1 MSKAKAAPKPAHA
14 LLSASGASRWLA
26 CTPSAKL
33 ELQFPKQTSGY
44 AEEGT
49 AAHEVCE
56 LAARY
61 WLGEISEKVYE
72 NRLAKL
78 AKGQYY
84 NTEMLECAVDYGRFI
99 SETVKERRNDCPDAF
114 VELEAKSLDFSEWA
128 PEGFGTGDCIIIA
141 DDLLEVIDFKY
152 GKGVRV
158 EAEDNAQMRLYALG
172 AIKRYRELYDIERVR
187 MSIIQ
192 PRINNEPS
200 TDEIAVTDLMDWA
213 ENYVKPRAALAYA
226 GKGEFN
232 PCEEACK
239 FCRAKEQCKARTDKN
254 LALFDD
260 APDML
265 LITVEEASKILARAG
280 DIKTWLSDLENLCI
294 KTLFAGEPVP
304 GFKLVEGRSNRK
316 FVDDL
321 LVADALKGAGYDE
334 ALIYKPK
341 ELITLTQM
349 EKDFGKKAVGEVL
362 KDLIVKPAGKPT
374 LAPEKDK
381 RLPFTPTE
389 LVLEAFDEE

>member
-1 MSKAKAAPKPAHA
+1 MSKAKASKPAHA

-26 CTPSAKL
+26 CTPSAVL
-33 ELQFPKQTSGY
+33 ELQFPKQSSSY
-44 AEEGT
+44 ADEGT

-72 NRLAKL
+72 NKLAKL

-84 NTEMLECAVDYGRFI
+84 NAEMQECAVDYGRFI
-99 SETVKERRNDCPDAF
+99 SETVKERRADCPDAL
-114 VELEAKSLDFSEWA
+114 VELEVKSLDFSEWA
-128 PEGFGTGDCIIIA
+128 PEGFGTGDCIIVA

-158 EAEDNAQMRLYALG
+158 EAEGNAQMRLYALG
-172 AIKRYRELYDIERVR
+172 AIKRYGELYDIERVR

-200 TDEIAVTDLMDWA
+200 TAEITLAELMDWA

-226 GKGEFN
+226 GEGEFN
-232 PCEEACK
+232 PGENTCR
-239 FCRAKEQCKARTDKN
+239 FCRAKEQCRARADKN
-254 LALFDD
+254 LELFDE

-265 LITVEEASKILARAG
+265 LISVEEAAAILEKGA
-280 DIKTWLSDLENLCI
+280 DIKAWLSDLENLCM
-294 KTLFAGEPVP
+294 KALFAGDSVP

-316 FVDDL
+316 FVDETM
-321 LVADALKGAGYDE
+321 VADAMKAAGYEE
-334 ALIYKPK
+334 ATLYERK
-341 ELITLTQM
+341 LITLTQM
-349 EKDFGKKAVGEVL
+349 EKDFGKKAVAEVL
-362 KDLIVKPAGKPT
+362 KDLIFKPQGKPT

-381 RLPFTPTE
+381 RPAFTPTE
-389 LVLEAFDEE
+389 LVLDAFDEE